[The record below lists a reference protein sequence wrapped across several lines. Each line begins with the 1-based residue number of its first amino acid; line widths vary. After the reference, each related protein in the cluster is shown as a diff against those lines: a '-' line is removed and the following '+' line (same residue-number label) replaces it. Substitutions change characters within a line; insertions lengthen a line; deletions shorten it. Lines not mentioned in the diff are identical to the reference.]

1 MIYNFVCLFS
11 NLRSSAT
18 TSRGSVHCHFHV
30 VMMKSDF
37 EFKAEKD
44 HVVMRC
50 GEQKLGGWK
59 HDYVMSV
66 EKYV

>member
-1 MIYNFVCLFS
+1 
-11 NLRSSAT
+11 
-18 TSRGSVHCHFHV
+18 
-30 VMMKSDF
+30 MMKSDF

>member
-1 MIYNFVCLFS
+1 MVYIFS
-11 NLRSSAT
+11 TLRSAT
-18 TSRGSVHCHFHV
+18 TASRGSILCHFHV

-37 EFKAEKD
+37 AFKAEKD

-50 GEQKLGGWK
+50 GEAKLGGWM
-59 HDYVMSV
+59 HDHVMSV